1 MANPNI
7 AGLSNI
13 YGKVA
18 GQAVGTSAAAIVTN
32 SSSSG
37 KIYKINSLIISNV
50 DGSDAAEITAT
61 VYKNQS
67 TEYHLAKTISVPADT
82 TLVIVSKDT
91 TVYLEEND
99 SIRLTASA
107 ASDLEA
113 VCSYEEISWYG
124 ILY

>member
-7 AGLSNI
+7 AELSTI
-13 YGKVA
+13 QGKTA

-37 KIYKINSLIISNV
+37 KIFKINSLVISNV
-50 DGSDAAEITAT
+50 DGTNNADITAT

-67 TEYHLAKTISVPADT
+67 TEFHLAKTIAVPADA
-82 TLVIVSKDT
+82 TLVLVSKDT
-91 TVYLEEND
+91 SIYLEEND

-113 VCSYEEISWYG
+113 VCSYEEIS
-124 ILY
+124 

>member
-7 AGLSNI
+7 VNVTTI
-13 YGKVA
+13 QGKVA

-37 KIYKINSLIISNV
+37 KIFKINSLIISNV
-50 DGSDAAEITAT
+50 DGAASADITAT
-61 VYKNQS
+61 LYKNQT
-67 TEYHLAKTISVPADT
+67 TEYHVAKTVAVPADS
-82 TLVIVSKDT
+82 TLVLLSKDNSI
-91 TVYLEEND
+91 YLEEND

-113 VCSYEEISWYG
+113 ICSYEEIS
-124 ILY
+124 